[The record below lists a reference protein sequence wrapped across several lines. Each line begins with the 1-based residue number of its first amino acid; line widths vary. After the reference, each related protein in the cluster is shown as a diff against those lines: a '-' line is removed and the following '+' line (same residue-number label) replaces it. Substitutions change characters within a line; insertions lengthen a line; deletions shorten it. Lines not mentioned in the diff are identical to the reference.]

1 MEFVFT
7 RTQLEESLLP
17 QLTHATKTRIESLS
31 RLKYPAMWE
40 RADKAAAN
48 DTPEKKAAREKA
60 AAIRYRLWGIVFLAL
75 GIFLLVPGIMDPGGL
90 TVPLIVGAIVTVL
103 GCKRL
108 FSRYVSAEDKQNA
121 RFAASARQ
129 LLFQLNRA
137 QASGE
142 PTIRFSEDEMT
153 MIMPSGSEESVPY
166 TAMEYVIEEEDLI
179 LITFGTKVTVV
190 RQAEITEGD
199 IDAFLPFM
207 ENKTTVLYLHPD
219 EHPQPVI
226 DDEERGENS

>member
-48 DTPEKKAAREKA
+48 DTPEKKSARNKA

-75 GIFLLVPGIMDPGGL
+75 GIFLLVPGIMEPGKL
-90 TVPLIVGAIVTVL
+90 TAPLIAGVIAVL
-103 GCKRL
+103 FGCKRL
-108 FSRYVSAEDKQNA
+108 FGKYVSAEDKQNA

-153 MIMPSGSEESVPY
+153 MIMPSGSEE
-166 TAMEYVIEEEDLI
+166 
-179 LITFGTKVTVV
+179 
-190 RQAEITEGD
+190 
-199 IDAFLPFM
+199 
-207 ENKTTVLYLHPD
+207 
-219 EHPQPVI
+219 
-226 DDEERGENS
+226 

>member
-7 RTQLEESLLP
+7 RIPLEEELLP

-31 RLKYPAMWE
+31 RLKYPGMWE
-40 RADKAAAN
+40 HADKAAAK
-48 DTPEKKAAREKA
+48 DTPEKKASREKA

-75 GIFLLVPGIMDPGGL
+75 GIFLLVPGIMNPGGL

-121 RFAASARQ
+121 RFAVSARQ

-166 TAMEYVIEEEDLI
+166 TAFEYVIEEEDLI
-179 LITFGTKVTVV
+179 LITFGTRVTVL
-190 RQAEITEGD
+190 RPTEITEGD
-199 IDAFLPFM
+199 IDTFLPFL
-207 ENKTTVLYLHPD
+207 EDKTTVLYLHPE
-219 EHPQPVI
+219 EHPVS
-226 DDEERGENS
+226 DTDEEDAE